1 MNTDWFL
8 IPFIVN
14 LALIAYI
21 TVNYRDYIKQVLI
34 STFEYNTSAGLYNES
49 KNNKPKSAH
58 LLFVIFL
65 VSGMIFTLQLSQ
77 KFLPELSKTYFFW
90 IPGITVI
97 LIFLLTFLNKFSN
110 YITGKIFMT
119 EEISKEYNHNIT
131 VFNQSF
137 GIILFPVTVLISF
150 TEAPN
155 VFIYI
160 GIVLLSLIY
169 LLRIIRFIKINFNKQ
184 INILYMFLYLCT
196 LEIIPILYITKLIVV
211 I

>member
-21 TVNYRDYIKQVLI
+21 RVNYKDYIKLVLI
-34 STFEYNTSAGLYNES
+34 STVEYKTSAAIYKET
-49 KNNKPKSAH
+49 KNNKPRSTH
-58 LLFVIFL
+58 LLFVIFIISA
-65 VSGMIFTLQLSQ
+65 VIFTFQLCQ

-90 IPGITVI
+90 IPGIT
-97 LIFLLTFLNKFSN
+97 FLGIIMLTLLNKFSN
-110 YITGKIFMT
+110 YISGKIFMN

-137 GIILFPVTVLISF
+137 GIILFPLTVLISF

-155 VFIYI
+155 LFIYI
-160 GIVLLSLIY
+160 GIVLLGLMY
-169 LLRIIRFIKINFNKQ
+169 LLRVIRFLKINFNKQ

-196 LEIIPILYITKLIVV
+196 LEIIPILYIIKLTVMI
-211 I
+211 